1 MSCQVVV
8 PLGWVSSVRLVPG
21 IGTRLQPLAAITV
34 AQSRREQARKL
45 PFLRALVMTI
55 DTSRRPRYTQGM
67 FGISGEHLLILG
79 IVLLIF
85 GPRRLPELGN
95 TLGKAI
101 RNFKDAISGV
111 EEAQFRR
118 LDKEAQGGATP
129 VKPAQPATANTE
141 KVAETADSGT
151 PKNS

>member
-1 MSCQVVV
+1 
-8 PLGWVSSVRLVPG
+8 
-21 IGTRLQPLAAITV
+21 
-34 AQSRREQARKL
+34 
-45 PFLRALVMTI
+45 
-55 DTSRRPRYTQGM
+55 M

-111 EEAQFRR
+111 EEAKYRKLEENAGHTPQTTAQSVQQPQAAPS
-118 LDKEAQGGATP
+118 EARSPQA
-129 VKPAQPATANTE
+129 
-141 KVAETADSGT
+141 
-151 PKNS
+151 

>member
-1 MSCQVVV
+1 
-8 PLGWVSSVRLVPG
+8 
-21 IGTRLQPLAAITV
+21 
-34 AQSRREQARKL
+34 
-45 PFLRALVMTI
+45 
-55 DTSRRPRYTQGM
+55 M

-101 RNFKDAISGV
+101 RNFKDAVSGV

-118 LDKEAQGGATP
+118 LEEQKAQQAQQAVAAAQTPAAKAPEATTTTSSSSSGHS
-129 VKPAQPATANTE
+129 N
-141 KVAETADSGT
+141 GT
-151 PKNS
+151 PS

>member
-1 MSCQVVV
+1 
-8 PLGWVSSVRLVPG
+8 
-21 IGTRLQPLAAITV
+21 
-34 AQSRREQARKL
+34 
-45 PFLRALVMTI
+45 
-55 DTSRRPRYTQGM
+55 M

-101 RNFKDAISGV
+101 RNFKDAVSGV

-118 LDKEAQGGATP
+118 IEEQKAQQAHQAAAAQTAAAQAST
-129 VKPAQPATANTE
+129 AQPVEAATTTSSSSSSGHSN
-141 KVAETADSGT
+141 GT
-151 PKNS
+151 PS

>member
-1 MSCQVVV
+1 
-8 PLGWVSSVRLVPG
+8 
-21 IGTRLQPLAAITV
+21 
-34 AQSRREQARKL
+34 
-45 PFLRALVMTI
+45 
-55 DTSRRPRYTQGM
+55 M

-111 EEAQFRR
+111 EEAKFRKIEEQAKNQ
-118 LDKEAQGGATP
+118 DAIAQAASSATSVIKP
-129 VKPAQPATANTE
+129 IIKPIVKF
-141 KVAETADSGT
+141 
-151 PKNS
+151 